1 MRMPSRR
8 TFWLSAAT
16 LLVAVVAS
24 AWVVMP
30 RSRITQANFDRIQKG
45 MTRAEVKRILGPP
58 SYVQGRNAEML
69 TWEVPRLDRIDVFLD
84 VEGKVDYAN
93 FYGVTAQEYARCL
106 WDNILEK
113 VELGAN

>member
-45 MTRAEVKRILGPP
+45 M
-58 SYVQGRNAEML
+58 S
-69 TWEVPRLDRIDVFLD
+69 LD
-84 VEGKVDYAN
+84 E
-93 FYGVTAQEYARCL
+93 VTAILSAR
-106 WDNILEK
+106 
-113 VELGAN
+113 ELGSASLGVAQVNWHEGENWISVDLEGV